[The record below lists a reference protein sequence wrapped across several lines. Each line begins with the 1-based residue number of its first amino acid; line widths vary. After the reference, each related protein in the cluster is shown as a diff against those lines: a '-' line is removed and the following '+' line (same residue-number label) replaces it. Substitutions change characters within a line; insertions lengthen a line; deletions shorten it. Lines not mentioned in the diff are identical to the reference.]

1 MKKLILIA
9 VLGFFAQFVFA
20 QQGVINIVQDAEIE
34 AALTRHKQLNK
45 SIDKMDGWCVTI
57 ASSTDRAKVTDV
69 KTQFLRDFSDVPIDW
84 VYERPFFKLQAG
96 AYNTKMEATQL
107 LTLIKTQYPS
117 AYIGRAKFT
126 PRELLYS
133 ND

>member
-1 MKKLILIA
+1 MKKLVLI
-9 VLGFFAQFVFA
+9 VTLGFFAQAIFA

-34 AALTRHKQLNK
+34 AALSRHKALNR
-45 SIDKMDGWCVTI
+45 SIEKMDGWCVMIT
-57 ASSTDRAKVTDV
+57 SSTDRAKVTDI
-69 KTQFLRDFSDVPIDW
+69 KAQFLRDFSNIPIDW

-96 AYNTKMEATQL
+96 AYNTKMEAAEL
-107 LTLIKTQYPS
+107 LAIIKAQYPS
-117 AYIGRAKFT
+117 AYISRAKFT

>member
-1 MKKLILIA
+1 MKKLVLIA
-9 VLGFFAQFVFA
+9 VLGFFAQSVFA
-20 QQGVINIVQDAEIE
+20 QQGVINIVQGAEIE
-34 AALTRHKQLNK
+34 AALTRHKQLNA
-45 SIDKMDGWCVTI
+45 SIEKMDGWCVMIT
-57 ASSTDRAKVTDV
+57 SSTDRAKVTDI
-69 KTQFLRDFSDVPIDW
+69 KTQFLRDFSNIPVDW

-96 AYNTKMEATQL
+96 AYNTKMEAAEL
-107 LTLIKTQYPS
+107 LALIKTQYPS